1 MISLIF
7 FVNQESAYE
16 RRISDWI
23 SDVCSSDRHEGELAA
38 IEDLPAAACSRDLCA
53 AHIVRDGRTWTLL
66 ATRSRHYVDYGPLA
80 RACAAADIVVG
91 DRTRDRTSVLEGKS
105 VAVSVYLGG
114 RRIIKNNNR
123 HS

>member
-1 MISLIF
+1 MLS
-7 FVNQESAYE
+7 ETSG
-16 RRISDWI
+16 
-23 SDVCSSDRHEGELAA
+23 HEGGLAA

-91 DRTRDRTSVLEGKS
+91 DRTLPRTCVPRWLKADRAFLEGTGGLS
-105 VAVSVYLGG
+105 ITLGDSPRVTTVADRVGQIG
-114 RRIIKNNNR
+114 RA
-123 HS
+123 HV